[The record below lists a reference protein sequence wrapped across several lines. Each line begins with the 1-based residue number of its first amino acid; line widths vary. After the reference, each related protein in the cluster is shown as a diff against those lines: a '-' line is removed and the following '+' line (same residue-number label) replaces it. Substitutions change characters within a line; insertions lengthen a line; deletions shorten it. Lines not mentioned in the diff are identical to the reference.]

1 MGTSAKWIQFPLSTA
16 GTRFPR
22 LTASEVW
29 QEAVVVSRGFLQLAS
44 RSGIQPA
51 KKSPAPFSTNFSLL
65 LPHLSAL
72 KQTHENKLTALPYQL
87 HQSLLWERKYI
98 PTRASFYP
106 KSLFI
111 YLSWMWSRLIYC
123 LPISSHLLTFF
134 KINHLLLDLLRG
146 KTDDDS
152 MQLINLLPPACLG

>member
-1 MGTSAKWIQFPLSTA
+1 MGTGAKWIQFPL
-16 GTRFPR
+16 TR
-22 LTASEVW
+22 LG
-29 QEAVVVSRGFLQLAS
+29 QGFQDLQLA
-44 RSGIQPA
+44 RSDRKLWWFPEGFSISLPGQIQPA
-51 KKSPAPFSTNFSLL
+51 KNSPAPFSTNFSLL
-65 LPHLSAL
+65 LPHLPAL

-87 HQSLLWERKYI
+87 QQSPLWERKYI